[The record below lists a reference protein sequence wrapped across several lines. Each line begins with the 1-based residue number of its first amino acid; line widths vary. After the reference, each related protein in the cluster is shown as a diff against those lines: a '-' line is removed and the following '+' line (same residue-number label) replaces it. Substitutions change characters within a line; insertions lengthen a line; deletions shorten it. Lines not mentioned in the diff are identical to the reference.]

1 MMNNNKVKSLNLIY
15 SKILDIQSDIEK
27 IFDDYYEELDLI
39 RMDRISYFIK
49 EATYTLEEILQ
60 YEDLQ
65 EVDTL

>member
-1 MMNNNKVKSLNLIY
+1 MNNNKVKSLNLIY

>member
-1 MMNNNKVKSLNLIY
+1 MNNNKVKSLNLIY

-27 IFDDYYEELDLI
+27 IFDDYYKELDLI

>member
-27 IFDDYYEELDLI
+27 IFDDYYKELDLI